1 MDQQIDKKIEL
12 KDRIA
17 NFFKQNKKKIIFLTI
32 FIFLFIV
39 LISAYNI
46 YKEKKNIKISQ
57 QFITAGI
64 LLSSQ
69 DYENSKKIYEN
80 IIISKNKFYANLA
93 LNVMIERKLEKN
105 IEKLLNYFKIV
116 ERLDYYQD
124 QIDLILLKKALFLI
138 DIQMINEGKDILKIL
153 IKSNSKIKSL
163 AEEIIKN

>member
-116 ERLDYYQD
+116 ERLDYSQD

>member
-116 ERLDYYQD
+116 ERLDYSQD
-124 QIDLILLKKALFLI
+124 QIDLILFKKALFLI